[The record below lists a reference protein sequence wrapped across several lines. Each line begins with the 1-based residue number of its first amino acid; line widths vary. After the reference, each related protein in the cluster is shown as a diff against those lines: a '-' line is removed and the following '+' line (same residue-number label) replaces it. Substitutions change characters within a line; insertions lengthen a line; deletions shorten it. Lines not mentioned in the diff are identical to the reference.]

1 MTKMNAGEVEIRTAR
16 LLDVPSIIFLE
27 CQTGRTQLD
36 PLALEAAVKDEN
48 RHVAVAILGATVVGW
63 GKTHYWDYSDGDA
76 PSGHYLGGVSVL
88 SSQRRRGVG
97 SAITEAR
104 LQWIWSREPEAW
116 YVVNAGNTPS
126 IELHRRWHFT
136 EVARG
141 PQFHTTT
148 FTGGVGLLMSAKRP

>member
-1 MTKMNAGEVEIRTAR
+1 MAKTNAGEVEIRTAR
-16 LLDVPSIIFLE
+16 LLDVPSIISVE
-27 CQTGRTQLD
+27 RQTGRTQLD

-48 RHVAVAILGATVVGW
+48 RHVTVAILGATVVGW

-76 PSGHYLGGVSVL
+76 PSGHYLGGVTVL

-97 SAITEAR
+97 SALTEAR

-116 YVVNAGNTPS
+116 YVVNAGNTAS
-126 IELHRRWHFT
+126 IELHKRWHFI